1 MIRAFFSALFYGG
14 TLLAALYLV
23 TGVPLGQHT
32 LAGHLVRI
40 FETEEAR
47 ELREEVERT
56 SGRVEQ
62 RVRRE
67 AGTYARG
74 ERSPQP

>member
-14 TLLAALYLV
+14 VLLAALYLV

-32 LAGHLVRI
+32 VAGHLVRV

-47 ELREEVERT
+47 NLRKEVEAAT
-56 SGRVEQ
+56 ERVEG

-67 AGTYARG
+67 AGPLARG
-74 ERSPQP
+74 ED